1 MGFPKAHA
9 TTILSDVFKVGNTI
23 ALLTAVNTE
32 TDAYGKA

>member
-9 TTILSDVFKVGNTI
+9 TSILSNVFKAGNHI

>member
-1 MGFPKAHA
+1 MGFPKTKA
-9 TTILSDVFKVGNTI
+9 TAILSSVFKVGNTI